1 MRYTLSEIA
10 SIVGGVLHGGD
21 IVASGIATDS
31 RNICPVAALFVAMRG
46 VNHDGHDFVE
56 ELIGRGVRGFM
67 VEKLPEGDFFEHCGF
82 VVVENSLEALQKLAK
97 YHRKQFKGVVVGI
110 TGSRGKTV
118 VKEWIGA
125 MWSSENGRL
134 FRSPRSYNSSL
145 GVALSLLMIEG
156 DERVAVIEA
165 GISRVGEMEVLQDMI
180 HPDVVILT
188 NIGVAHS
195 ENFENSEQKLAQKM
209 ILARG
214 TRLVITPSQEAQT
227 IEQQNFSCVEQLF
240 NSLRLK
246 MLEFEKLPPVA
257 MRLER
262 SEGLLG
268 SLIIADTFC
277 SDLNSLRG
285 ALDFTRKEAA
295 GRDIMLVLSDIMGS
309 GADKEAL
316 YGAVARMLEESQI
329 KDFVGI
335 GEDMMRHRACFTHGE
350 FYKDPAQMLTRFDS
364 SKIKD
369 KVVLIKGTH
378 GSGLE
383 KIVHSL
389 ESHTHT
395 TMLEVNLGA
404 MSENLN
410 LYRSKLRSGVKT
422 MAMIKAQGYGMGSVG
437 VARMLQAQ
445 AVDYL
450 AVAFAD
456 EGVELREA
464 GIHLPIV
471 VLNADSGS
479 FAVMLERDLQPEIY
493 NLASLREFIERVRL
507 AGVSER
513 AIHIKIDSGMHRLG
527 MSHEELKQAAQL
539 INSSPQVTVAS
550 IFSHLASADMPSFD
564 DFTRSQIE
572 LFDELS
578 SEFCASLQQ
587 DITPLRHILNSSGIE
602 RFCVDEVLGEK
613 AQFDMVRL
621 GLGLYGGGAMS
632 GSQGVCRLVSRVV
645 QLKKVPKGDTVGYT
659 CRGIAQ
665 RDTLLAV
672 VPIGYAD
679 GLRRSAS
686 NGAWNFK
693 IGSHFAPIIGNVS
706 MDTTIVDVT
715 DIDSVSLGDEVEIFG
730 WGESVEALA
739 VLYGTISYEVLTSI
753 SSRIKRVYID

>member
-10 SIVGGVLHGGD
+10 SIVGGVFHGED
-21 IVASGIATDS
+21 IVARGIATDS
-31 RNICPVAALFVAMRG
+31 RNICSVASLFVAMRG
-46 VNHDGHDFVE
+46 VNHDGHSYIE
-56 ELIGRGVRGFM
+56 SLIERGVRGFL
-67 VEKLPEGDFFEHCGF
+67 VEELPEGNFFEHCGF
-82 VVVENSLEALQKLAK
+82 VVVENSLKALQTLAQ
-97 YHRKQFKGVVVGI
+97 YHRKQFKGTVVGI
-110 TGSRGKTV
+110 TGSRGKTI
-118 VKEWIGA
+118 VKEWIA
-125 MWSSENGRL
+125 LMWADENGRL

-165 GISRVGEMEVLQDMI
+165 GISKVGEMEVLEEMI
-180 HPDVVILT
+180 SPDVVILT
-188 NIGVAHS
+188 NVGVAHS
-195 ENFENSEQKLAQKM
+195 ENFENNEQKLAQKM

-214 TRLVITPSQEAQT
+214 ASLVIAPKDGWQT

-240 NSLRLK
+240 NSQGLK
-246 MLEFEKLPPVA
+246 MLELEKLPPVA

-285 ALDFTRKEAA
+285 ALDFARKEAE
-295 GRDIMLVLSDIMGS
+295 GRNILLVLSDMVDS
-309 GADKEAL
+309 GDEKTAL
-316 YGAVARMLEESQI
+316 YVAVASLLEEYQI
-329 KDFVGI
+329 NDFVGV
-335 GEDMMRHRACFTHGE
+335 GEDMMRYRSCFTHGE
-350 FYKDPAQMLTRFDS
+350 FFKDSSQMLTRFDS

-369 KVVLIKGTH
+369 KVVLVKGMQ
-378 GSGLE
+378 GFGFE
-383 KIVHSL
+383 RIVHSF
-389 ESHTHT
+389 ESRTHT

-410 LYRSKLRSGVKT
+410 LYRSKLKAGVRT
-422 MAMIKAQGYGMGSVG
+422 MAMIKASGYGMGSVG

-464 GIHLPIV
+464 GIRLPIV

-479 FAVMLERDLQPEIY
+479 FAVMLERDLEPEIY
-493 NLASLREFIERVRL
+493 NLASLREFIEQVRRMGL
-507 AGVSER
+507 SSR

-527 MSHEELKQAAQL
+527 MSRDELLEALEL
-539 INSSPQVTVAS
+539 INQCPEISVAS
-550 IFSHLASADMPSFD
+550 IFSHLASADMLIFD

-572 LFDELS
+572 LFDKLS

-602 RFCVDEVLGEK
+602 RFSVDPILSEK

-645 QLKKVPKGDTVGYT
+645 QLKKVPKGDAVGYT
-659 CRGIAQ
+659 CKGIAQ

-686 NGAWNFK
+686 NGAWSFK
-693 IGSHFAPIIGNVS
+693 IGSQFAPIMGNVS

-715 DIDSVSLGDEVEIFG
+715 DIDSVSLGTEVEIFG
-730 WGESVEALA
+730 WGDSIEALA
-739 VLYGTISYEVLTSI
+739 SLYGTISYEVITSI